1 MTKLK
6 SNRNLP
12 VEENMALVV
21 WGNKVFNEPV
31 IFFELLLAGFPLLD
45 RKELKHGEYEC
56 NSGAHRADTCA
67 RR

>member
-1 MTKLK
+1 
-6 SNRNLP
+6 
-12 VEENMALVV
+12 MALVV